1 MTQINFVSNQLKSEL
16 RRHDPATK
24 LAVCSGTCHACA
36 QMLPALQNR
45 TEQECLARSLQHTGK
60 RSGPLPTRNKF
71 LPLGRIRSL
80 LQASRLV
87 GALNELLLIRGLNL
101 HRCLTSSNP
110 CVMLSQLRG
119 VLSRGSALQTY
130 RAASQIDVAA
140 LACGR
145 RMASD
150 AAAAGTSNAAV
161 PRAGGHASDRL
172 HVDGDSAALDT
183 QQAGRNSPLS
193 PSDQPVSEAADPH
206 ALHDGLASFQRS
218 NISMP
223 YLEGQVRAILYVQM
237 NVNHNSYRL
246 VGIRDFNR
254 LL

>member
-1 MTQINFVSNQLKSEL
+1 MTQFNFVSNQSKSEL

-36 QMLPALQNR
+36 QMLPAVQNR
-45 TEQECLARSLQHTGK
+45 TVQEVTATHGEKIRPLAYS
-60 RSGPLPTRNKF
+60 NNF
-71 LPLGRIRSL
+71 LPLGRTRSL
-80 LQASRLV
+80 LQASRHV
-87 GALNELLLIRGLNL
+87 GASDDLLIRGLKL

-110 CVMLSQLRG
+110 CMMLSQLRG
-119 VLSRGSALQTY
+119 VLSRASALQAY

-150 AAAAGTSNAAV
+150 AAAAGTSHAAV
-161 PRAGGHASDRL
+161 PPAGGHASDRL
-172 HVDGDSAALDT
+172 HVEGDSAALDT
-183 QQAGRNSPLS
+183 QQAGSDSPFS

-206 ALHDGLASFQRS
+206 ALYDGLASFQRS

-223 YLEGQVRAILYVQM
+223 YLEGQVRAILHV
-237 NVNHNSYRL
+237 SAR
-246 VGIRDFNR
+246 
-254 LL
+254 